1 MCVLDVSLRVSYSA
15 TAVSSMLM
23 NQQYTLNEVPLNK
36 NTHNNRLYFGQLM
49 KML

>member
-15 TAVSSMLM
+15 IAVSSMLM
-23 NQQYTLNEVPLNK
+23 NQQYAVNEVSLNK
-36 NTHNNRLYFGQLM
+36 NTHNNRLCFGQLM